1 MVRITIPRGQP
12 DIDLGSVDLFD
23 PETYITG
30 DAHGV
35 WHVLRQRAPVYRQTL
50 SDGRSFASV
59 TRHADVSAV
68 LRDHTRFTSRHGT
81 LLSILGSPDP
91 AGDKMMAAS
100 DPPVHSL
107 MRAPMSK
114 AFSHAALLA
123 QEPGIRRVVH
133 RLLSPLLDGEPWD
146 LAVACAGFPMAF
158 TGTLMG
164 LPKADWPRLTRLTT
178 MAIAPE
184 DPAFQDGGAGDDT
197 LAAAH
202 HELFE
207 YFSEQ
212 CQVPGRRD
220 DLIGFLRQMRTGG
233 HPLRL
238 DELVYNCYSL
248 LLGANVT
255 TPHAIAATVQAFI
268 EHPDQYRRLTGGP
281 QQTATAVEE
290 GLRWASPANH
300 FMRYAVTETELG
312 GVPVRAGEAVV
323 AWLGSANRDERV
335 FDEPYR
341 FDVGRTPNRHVAFG
355 FGPHYCIGAPLARIA
370 LRLLFGEIVRLV
382 EEFRPAG
389 TVVHLRSN
397 FVAGIRNMPV
407 IARLRRGAV
416 PVLAEAVTTAG
427 LQSRALSRRKENPS

>member
-1 MVRITIPRGQP
+1 MRISVPRGEP

-23 PETYITG
+23 PETYVSG
-30 DAHGV
+30 DPHAV
-35 WHVLRQRAPVYRQTL
+35 WHVLRRRAPVHRQTL
-50 SDGRSFASV
+50 PDGRSFASV

-68 LRDHTRFTSRHGT
+68 LRDHTRFTSRNGT

-91 AGDKMMAAS
+91 AVDKMMAAS
-100 DPPVHSL
+100 DPPVHSR
-107 MRAPMSK
+107 MRVPMSK
-114 AFSHAALLA
+114 ALSHTALLA
-123 QEPGIRRVVH
+123 QEPGIRRVAH
-133 RLLSPLLDGEPWD
+133 RLLAPLLDGEPWD
-146 LAVACAGFPMAF
+146 LAVAGADFPMAF
-158 TGTLMG
+158 TGALMG
-164 LPKADWPRLTRLTT
+164 LPEADWPRLTRLTT

-184 DPAFQDGGAGDDT
+184 DPAYHDEAGDGT

-207 YFSEQ
+207 YFAEQ
-212 CQVPGRRD
+212 CLVPAQRD
-220 DLIGFLRQMRTGG
+220 DLIGFLRQMKIDGR
-233 HPLRL
+233 PLRL

-268 EHPDQYRRLTGGP
+268 EHPDQYRRLTDGAD
-281 QQTATAVEE
+281 TATAVEE

-300 FMRYAVTETELG
+300 FMRYAVADTELS
-312 GVPVRAGEAVV
+312 GVPIRAGEAVV

-335 FDEPYR
+335 FDDPYR

-389 TVVHLRSN
+389 TVVHLKSN
-397 FVAGIRNMPV
+397 FVAGIRHLPV
-407 IARLRRGAV
+407 TARLRPGAA
-416 PVLAEAVTTAG
+416 PLLAEAVATAG
-427 LQSRALSRRKENPS
+427 SLSE